1 MRLVTLTDVK
11 NTVNVT
17 ASTDD
22 NELERVALA
31 AEALVLGECRPLL
44 SQTVV
49 TEPVDASPTGL
60 VLLPDHPVNSVTAV
74 SDSAGAPVSFTARP
88 RSGQVFVRVRRPVVV
103 TYTVGSATGPRDVP
117 ADVSEAALIVVRHL
131 WESQRGRARRP
142 RFAPTDADLDLPAGF
157 AFPAAARELLR
168 PYLRPRGQAG

>member
-22 NELERVALA
+22 NELERAALA
-31 AEALVLGECRPLL
+31 AEALVLGECRPILA
-44 SQTVV
+44 QTVV
-49 TEPVDASPTGL
+49 TDPLDVSLTGI
-60 VLLPDHPVNSVTAV
+60 VLLPDDPVNSVTAV
-74 SDSAGAPVSFTARP
+74 IDTAGARIPFTARP
-88 RSGQVFVRVRRPVVV
+88 RSGQVFVRARGPVVV
-103 TYTVGSATGPRDVP
+103 IYTVGSATGPRDVP

-142 RFAPTDADLDLPAGF
+142 RFAPADADLDLPAGF

-168 PYLRPRGQAG
+168 PYLRPRGQVG